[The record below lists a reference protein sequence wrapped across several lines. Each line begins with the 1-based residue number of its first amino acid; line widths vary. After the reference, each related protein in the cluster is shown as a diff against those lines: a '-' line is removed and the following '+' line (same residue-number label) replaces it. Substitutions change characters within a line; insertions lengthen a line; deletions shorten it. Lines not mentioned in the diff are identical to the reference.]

1 LSKKEKAM
9 AIRSNYPDSQQ
20 QTNNNSGGGLFG
32 LGGLYQSVGGGIMNL
47 FNSDP
52 TNQRLASA
60 NLPAGGSFRA
70 AQSAATPT
78 NVSIAGTTK
87 DWRIKLSVPGKYLYN
102 ADDPGTILQPLQ
114 MSGGVVFPYTPT
126 ISIGSTA
133 SYEGQSLTHSNYAQQ
148 FYNYSTTNAISIS
161 GTFTAHNQKQGLYML
176 AVIHFFRSATK
187 MFYGQDA
194 EAGAPP
200 PILFLDGYGQHIF
213 DHIPVV
219 VTSFSVSLDDSVDYI
234 SVQQNSNPNDVKA
247 STQEAKSKGPSNAM
261 RDDRAASSKPNV
273 WKNPDEKAAAESNLA
288 GITRVPTKSTVT
300 CELMPVY
307 SRKKI
312 SSEFSLKEFAAGN
325 LIGKGFV

>member
-1 LSKKEKAM
+1 M
-9 AIRSNYPDSQQ
+9 AIRSNYPQSQQ
-20 QTNNNSGGGLFG
+20 QTNNGSGGGLFG
-32 LGGLYQSVGGGIMNL
+32 LGGLYQSVGGGIMDL
-47 FNSDP
+47 FNSNP
-52 TNQRLASA
+52 SNQRLATA
-60 NLPAGGSFRA
+60 NLPPGGSFA
-70 AQSAATPT
+70 SARSAGSAT
-78 NVSIAGTTK
+78 NVSVAGTTK
-87 DWRIKLSVPGKYLYN
+87 DWRVKLTVPGKYLYN
-102 ADDPGTILQPLQ
+102 ADNPGPILEPLR

-126 ISIGSTA
+126 ISIGSAAT
-133 SYEGQSLTHSNYAQQ
+133 YEGQSLTHSNYAQQ
-148 FYNYSTTNAISIS
+148 FYNYSTTNNISIS

-176 AVIHFFRSATK
+176 AVIHFFRSVTK

-234 SVQQNSNPNDVKA
+234 SVQQTTNPNDVKA
-247 STQEAKSKGPSNAM
+247 SVQESKSKGPANTI

-288 GITRVPTKSTVT
+288 GITRVPTKTTVQ
-300 CELMPVY
+300 CELVPVY